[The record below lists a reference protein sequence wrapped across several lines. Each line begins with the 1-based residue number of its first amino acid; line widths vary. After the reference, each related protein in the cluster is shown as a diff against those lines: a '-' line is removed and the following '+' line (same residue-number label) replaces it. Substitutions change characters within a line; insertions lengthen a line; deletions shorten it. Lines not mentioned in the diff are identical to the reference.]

1 VQAADTLAPVE
12 AAENVVARP
21 GLRERKKQQTRD
33 RIARVGLELF
43 AERGYEQTTL
53 AEIADA
59 ADVSTRTIFA
69 YFESKEEIL
78 FCDDAGF
85 YDSLKAA
92 LDNRGAGVTTVDAL
106 REYLRGIATED
117 DSVKLRKKI
126 IGEAKSLRLA
136 ERARFAQAEELIAES
151 IARDLDSGPG
161 DIRPAL
167 VAASMTAGFTTMR
180 DRIEAESGKPLSH
193 EQAMAALDEV
203 LDFVRGGLEELRR
216 A

>member
-1 VQAADTLAPVE
+1 ME
-12 AAENVVARP
+12 AAENLAARP

-33 RIARVGLELF
+33 KIARVALELF

-69 YFESKEEIL
+69 YFESKEDIL
-78 FCDDAGF
+78 FCDEPAF
-85 YDSLKAA
+85 YDSLKEA
-92 LDNRGAGVTTVDAL
+92 LDARAAGVTTVDVL
-106 REYLRGIATED
+106 REFVLGAVSED
-117 DSVKLRKKI
+117 DSLKLRKKI
-126 IGEAKSLRLA
+126 VSDAKSLRLA

-167 VAASMTAGFTTMR
+167 VAASMIAAFTAMR
-180 DRIEAESGKPLSH
+180 DRIEAESGEPLSH
-193 EQAMAALDEV
+193 EQAMAILEEV
-203 LDFVRGGLEELRR
+203 LEFVRGGLDGLR
-216 A
+216 AS